1 MNLRQL
7 EVFAAVAETGSFSR
21 AAEEVLLT
29 QSTVSQHVAALES
42 EMGVRLFDRTGR
54 GAELT
59 EAGQLFHRHARQ
71 VLVDCAELLEIMA
84 RFRGMDGPELAVGA
98 SNIPANYLIPSLLPE
113 LAARHPGV
121 ALNVVAGDSREIID
135 RLLRG
140 EFTLAVVGSRFPDQ
154 GVEFTPLTTDL
165 LLLVVGGGHPWWGR
179 QLIDLEEL
187 ATTPLLAREAG
198 SGSGRAV
205 EQALQA
211 AGLSA
216 ARLRIAARL
225 GSNEAV
231 KQAVM
236 AGCGAAFLSALS
248 VQHELNRGELAAVA
262 VTGLQVERRFWLAV
276 RRGRSLSPAAEAFVR
291 LLTGRYGAVA

>member
-7 EVFAAVAETGSFSR
+7 EVVAAVGETGSFSR

-29 QSTVSQHVAALES
+29 QSTVSQHVAALED
-42 EMGVRLFDRTGR
+42 ELGVRLFDRTGR

-59 EAGQLFHRHARQ
+59 EAGQLFQRHARQ
-71 VLVDCAELLEIMA
+71 VLVDCAELREIMA

-121 ALNVVAGDSREIID
+121 ALNVVAGDSRESID

-165 LLLVVGGGHPWWGR
+165 LLLVVGGGHPWRGR
-179 QLIDLEEL
+179 QLIELEEL
-187 ATTPLLAREAG
+187 AATPLLAREAG
-198 SGSGRAV
+198 SGSGDAV

-248 VQHELNRGELAAVA
+248 VQRELHRGELAAVA
-262 VTGLQVERRFWLAV
+262 VSGLQVERRFWLAV

-291 LLTGRYGAVA
+291 LLTGRYGAVL